1 MKSLSRKAFLR
12 CGAALPL
19 ALRALSLK
27 ADTPPTP
34 APRRLVFICNS
45 LGFYQPYFY
54 PKHRGD
60 WSSSPLLESIA
71 VALEVESHRKP
82 FPPGHGD
89 QQS

>member
-45 LGFYQPYFY
+45 WDSTSPTSIPSIEVIG
-54 PKHRGD
+54 RV
-60 WSSSPLLESIA
+60 PLLESIA
-71 VALEVESHRKP
+71 VALKVESHRKP